1 MEFPGTEKNPR
12 KNEECPG
19 SSCRG
24 DYYEK
29 ILCVMVSLQRLLCMF
44 FRTDYIV
51 PETYEQSMAN
61 S

>member
-12 KNEECPG
+12 KNEECPD

-29 ILCVMVSLQRLLCMF
+29 ILCVMVSLQRLLCVF

-51 PETYEQSMAN
+51 SDTCE
-61 S
+61 